1 MPTSKLG
8 RLSSQLPEL
17 GPREVAAGPTQQV
30 AKAWRTLG
38 QPLMAFAQFVI
49 ILPGSLKVRVCCRS
63 RPPHLSCLG

>member
-49 ILPGSLKVRVCCRS
+49 ILSGSLKVRVC
-63 RPPHLSCLG
+63 